1 MLLVVSFGG
10 LVAVIVKINGIS
22 CLLSREKRPRS
33 PGCAARS
40 WYEVR
45 KEGKTLST
53 GPSRQVAIDR
63 AKLALS
69 RMPEGSLPGDEDDT
83 STSMEE

>member
-1 MLLVVSFGG
+1 M
-10 LVAVIVKINGIS
+10 AVIVKINGIS

-45 KEGKTLST
+45 KQGKTLST

-69 RMPEGSLPGDEDDT
+69 QLTEGSILDA
-83 STSMEE
+83 EESSFGTGEE